1 MTSTI
6 SDSQPKMTHYRW
18 LMLALCALTPLFVS
32 TLPTMSLPPMF
43 TVISADLNL
52 TLVEIGTVWGAQSLM
67 GIFFSL
73 LGGILGDRFGTRR
86 TLVSVCLLTGIFGMM
101 RGFATDFTTLLLAT
115 ILMSA
120 FQMIIPIVIFKVIR
134 QWMPPERLGMASG
147 ITSAGF
153 ATGLMLGPLLST
165 SVIMPALGGW
175 RQVLIFYGIIAIAF
189 SVIWFVATASE
200 KKHQGDTHSQTTSL
214 MNNLRHVISLR
225 NVWILGLAGLGIGA
239 CFRGFTGYMPTYLKD
254 IGWPELAADQA
265 LSAFFLASLIGVVP
279 LSTLSDRLQIRRGF
293 LAVAALI
300 LATGIGSLA
309 FVPDNLILIVI
320 AATGLVFDSFMAIL
334 NATVMEVDGVGHLYA
349 GTALGFANTIRSVGM
364 SLSPPIGNSLA
375 IYGLSTPFLFWGGL
389 GFLGVFIFIFV
400 FKSPKRKR
408 VTA

>member
-175 RQVLIFYGIIAIAF
+175 RQVLIF
-189 SVIWFVATASE
+189 
-200 KKHQGDTHSQTTSL
+200 
-214 MNNLRHVISLR
+214 
-225 NVWILGLAGLGIGA
+225 
-239 CFRGFTGYMPTYLKD
+239 
-254 IGWPELAADQA
+254 
-265 LSAFFLASLIGVVP
+265 
-279 LSTLSDRLQIRRGF
+279 
-293 LAVAALI
+293 
-300 LATGIGSLA
+300 
-309 FVPDNLILIVI
+309 
-320 AATGLVFDSFMAIL
+320 
-334 NATVMEVDGVGHLYA
+334 
-349 GTALGFANTIRSVGM
+349 
-364 SLSPPIGNSLA
+364 
-375 IYGLSTPFLFWGGL
+375 
-389 GFLGVFIFIFV
+389 
-400 FKSPKRKR
+400 
-408 VTA
+408 